1 MRRGPGMRCSW
12 LAAVNVRLLNR
23 LSAIWTYSRR
33 AADMVA
39 RTDAARKTVGTRRPV
54 AFAAYFL

>member
-1 MRRGPGMRCSW
+1 
-12 LAAVNVRLLNR
+12 VRLLNR
-23 LSAIWTYSRR
+23 LSAIWTCPGPGDPVTKATYSRR

-54 AFAAYFL
+54 AFAVYFL